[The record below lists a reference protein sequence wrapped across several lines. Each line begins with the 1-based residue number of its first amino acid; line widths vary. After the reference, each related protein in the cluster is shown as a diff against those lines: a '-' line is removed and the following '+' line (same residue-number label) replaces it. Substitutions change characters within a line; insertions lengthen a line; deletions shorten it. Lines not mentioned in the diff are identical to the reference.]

1 MIRVLSGGRR
11 DGKENRRRDKSRQED
26 QVDDREIFAALR
38 DRLYT
43 AVVGDVM
50 DTLGFTAQF
59 LPADIRPLRE
69 DMVVVGR
76 AMTVQEA
83 DLAPGEAETAEAFGL
98 MLKALDDLK
107 DGEVYIC
114 AGAAP
119 VYALWGGLMTT
130 RAMKLGAAG
139 AVLGGCHRDTREIL
153 ALGFPVFSA
162 GAYAQ
167 DQKNRGV
174 VTDFRTPIEFAS
186 GVRVISGDI
195 VFGDV
200 DGVAIIPRDA
210 ATEVIRL
217 ALEKVD
223 GENIVRRMIEAGE
236 TSAAA
241 FAKTGI
247 M

>member
-1 MIRVLSGGRR
+1 M
-11 DGKENRRRDKSRQED
+11 
-26 QVDDREIFAALR
+26 DDRDIFTALR
-38 DRLYT
+38 NRLFT

-50 DTLGFTAQF
+50 DTLGFTQQF
-59 LPADIRPLRE
+59 LPADMRPLRD
-69 DMVVVGR
+69 DMVVAGR

-83 DLAPGEAETAEAFGL
+83 DLQPGEAETAEAFGL

-107 DGEVYIC
+107 EHEVYIC
-114 AGAAP
+114 AGASP
-119 VYALWGGLMTT
+119 TYALWGGLMTT
-130 RAMKLGAAG
+130 RAMRLGAAG

-153 ALGFPVFSA
+153 SLGFPVFSA

-174 VTDFRTPIEFAS
+174 VTDFRTSIAFGN
-186 GVRVISGDI
+186 GVRVVPGDI
-195 VFGDV
+195 VFGDI
-200 DGVAIIPRDA
+200 DGVAIVPKDA

-223 GENIVRRMIEAGE
+223 GENTVRRMIEAGE

>member
-1 MIRVLSGGRR
+1 M
-11 DGKENRRRDKSRQED
+11 
-26 QVDDREIFAALR
+26 DDREIFTALR
-38 DRLYT
+38 NRLFT

-50 DTLGFTAQF
+50 DTLGHTRQF
-59 LPADIRPLRE
+59 LPADIRPLRD
-69 DMVVVGR
+69 DMVVAGR

-83 DLAPGEAETAEAFGL
+83 DLAPDEAETAEAFGL

-107 DGEVYIC
+107 EGEVYIC
-114 AGAAP
+114 AGASP
-119 VYALWGGLMTT
+119 TYALWGGLMTT

-139 AVLGGCHRDTREIL
+139 AVLGGCHRDTREVL
-153 ALGFPVFSA
+153 ALGFPVFSS

-174 VTDFRTPIEFAS
+174 VTNFRTPIEFPN
-186 GVRVISGDI
+186 GVRVAPGDM
-195 VFGDV
+195 VFGDI
-200 DGVAIIPRDA
+200 DGVAIIPKDA
-210 ATEVIRL
+210 AAEVVRL

-223 GENIVRRMIEAGE
+223 GENTVRRMIEDGE

>member
-1 MIRVLSGGRR
+1 M
-11 DGKENRRRDKSRQED
+11 
-26 QVDDREIFAALR
+26 DDRDIFTALR
-38 DRLYT
+38 NRLFT

-50 DTLGFTAQF
+50 DTLGFTQQF
-59 LPADIRPLRE
+59 LPADMRPLRD
-69 DMVVVGR
+69 DMVVAGR

-83 DLAPGEAETAEAFGL
+83 DLPPGEAETAEAFGL

-114 AGAAP
+114 AGASPA
-119 VYALWGGLMTT
+119 YALWGGLMTT
-130 RAMKLGAAG
+130 RAMKLGATG
-139 AVLGGCHRDTREIL
+139 AVLGGCHRDTNEIL
-153 ALGFPVFSA
+153 SLGFPVFSA

-174 VTDFRTPIEFAS
+174 VTGYRVPIVFPN
-186 GVRVISGDI
+186 GTRVAPGDI

-200 DGVAIIPRDA
+200 DGVAIIPNA
-210 ATEVIRL
+210 AADEVIRL

-223 GENIVRRMIEAGE
+223 GENLVRRMIEDGH
-236 TSAAA
+236 SSQDA

>member
-1 MIRVLSGGRR
+1 M
-11 DGKENRRRDKSRQED
+11 
-26 QVDDREIFAALR
+26 DDREVFATLR
-38 DRLYT
+38 ERLFT

-50 DTLGFTAQF
+50 DTLGFTRQF
-59 LPADIRPLRE
+59 LPPGIRPLRE
-69 DMVVVGR
+69 DMIVAGR

-83 DLAPGEAETAEAFGL
+83 DLAPGEAESAEAFGL

-107 DGEVYIC
+107 DHEVYIC
-114 AGAAP
+114 AGGLPA
-119 VYALWGGLMTT
+119 YALWGGLMTT

-153 ALGFPVFSA
+153 DLGLPVFSE

-174 VTDFRTPIEFAS
+174 VVDFRNSIVFPNGT
-186 GVRVISGDI
+186 RVVSGDI
-195 VFGDV
+195 VFGDI
-200 DGVAIIPRDA
+200 DGVVIIPKDA
-210 ATEVIRL
+210 AVEVVRL

-223 GENIVRRMIEAGE
+223 GENVVRRMIDEGH
-236 TSAAA
+236 SAEDA